1 MENLNARFEAMG
13 LKPADILL
21 PKKGTDLKKWAV
33 VACDQYTSQKEYWE
47 EAADFVGK
55 NPSTLNVIFPECYLE
70 DGDEEQRI
78 AKINKTMKEYYEGGL
93 FDTYK
98 DCFFLVKRTC
108 GSSSRLGLM
117 VALDL
122 DRYSWEK
129 GSASLIRATEAT
141 ILSRIPPRKKI
152 RKDAPLEIPHI
163 MVLIS
168 DEKKS
173 VIEPL
178 YAKASSLEKVYDTEL
193 MANGGHLEAWAVKSE
208 KDLEGV
214 CCAFETLSKALDP
227 KNPLLFAMGDGNHS
241 FATAKSCWEDIKKTL
256 TPEQQKTHP
265 ARFCLVELENIFDPG
280 LVFEPI
286 HRVLFNVPEE
296 VFIEELKKNAKEV
309 AFETV
314 ECRKCIAK
322 RNADQST
329 QGFGYCTADKHVYVR
344 LTEPNANISAGTL
357 QRVID
362 SLIEKGYSVDYIHGD
377 DVTDE
382 LGSKEGNIGLFMPAV
397 SKETFFDTIIKDGA
411 LPRKTFSMGE
421 ANEKRFYME
430 SRVIK

>member
-1 MENLNARFEAMG
+1 MSNLNSRFESMG
-13 LKPADILL
+13 IKPADILL

-33 VACDQYTSQKEYWE
+33 VACDQFTSQKEYWE
-47 EAADFVGK
+47 EAQDYVGK

-70 DGDEEQRI
+70 DDDEDKRI
-78 AKINKTMKEYYEGGL
+78 QNINKTMKEYFEGGL

-122 DRYSWEK
+122 ERYSWEK
-129 GSASLIRATEAT
+129 GSTSLIRATEAT

-168 DEKKS
+168 DEKKT

-178 YAKASSLEKVYDTEL
+178 FNKASSLEKVYDTDL
-193 MANGGHLEAWAVKSE
+193 MANGGHLEAWLVNKEA
-208 KDLEGV
+208 DLENV
-214 CCAFETLSKALDP
+214 CKAFETLNGALNP
-227 KNPLLFAMGDGNHS
+227 ANPLLFAMGDGNHS

-296 VFIEELKKNAKEV
+296 VFLEELKKNAEKVE
-309 AFETV
+309 FETV

-322 RNADQST
+322 RNADQNV

-344 LTEPNANISAGTL
+344 LTNPKSNISAGTL

-377 DVTDE
+377 DVTDK
-382 LGSKEGNIGLFMPAV
+382 LGSEKGNIGLFMPAV
-397 SKETFFDTIIKDGA
+397 SKETFFETIIKDGA

-421 ANEKRFYME
+421 ANEKRYYME